1 MHRQVPLHK
10 DAPAA
15 TNATAADDEDL
26 LRPGGGLAS
35 GWRVV
40 LVSVMAMI
48 VGPPPVLILGF
59 GLFIPEF
66 QASFGWSVQA
76 ISLGATLISLML
88 VVVAPLQGF
97 LTDRLGCR
105 WLNLL
110 SIPLFGLGV
119 LCLSR
124 LGSNISLY
132 YLACVVLPFAGIGLW
147 PLTYMKLT
155 STWFDR
161 RLGLALGCLNL
172 GNGLGGALVPLVLG
186 VVFSFYGWR
195 TAYVLLGMANLL
207 IAWPIA
213 AIWLRERPVSA
224 AKPGAESPEFDFGLT
239 FGEALRTASFP
250 IIALG
255 FFVIGV
261 LSTAFL
267 VHQFNILVEAGLSK
281 RSATMLQSYLGF
293 SSIIGQL
300 AAGWLMDRI
309 AAGRVVAGM
318 LGLIALACL
327 IYTTSLA
334 GPLALPSVTV
344 VGLMIGAEMNILGFM
359 IKRYFGER
367 AFGRLYGLIFAC
379 FSCGGAL
386 GAQILAW
393 SRTGL
398 HSYTP
403 GLAIVALLCLVVG
416 TLFLRLGPYRFVMS
430 TPVGLPAN

>member
-1 MHRQVPLHK
+1 MRQQ
-10 DAPAA
+10 
-15 TNATAADDEDL
+15 ADKEAML
-26 LRPGGGLAS
+26 LPDRGLAP

-48 VGPPPVLILGF
+48 VGPPPVLILSF

-76 ISLGATLISLML
+76 ISLGATLVSLML
-88 VVVAPLQGF
+88 VVVAPLQGV

-105 WLNLL
+105 KLILI

-119 LCLSR
+119 LSLSR
-124 LGSNISLY
+124 LGPNLSWY
-132 YLACVVLPFAGIGLW
+132 YLASVLLPFAGIGLW
-147 PLTYMKLT
+147 PLTYMKMT

-161 RLGLALGCLNL
+161 RLGIALGCLNL
-172 GNGLGGALVPLVLG
+172 GNGLGGAVVPLMLG
-186 VVFSFYGWR
+186 LVFSLYGWR
-195 TAYVLLGMANLL
+195 TAYVLLALANLL

-213 AIWLRERPVSA
+213 AIWLRERPPAEVQPSA
-224 AKPGAESPEFDFGLT
+224 ALQTVESGLT
-239 FGEALRTASFP
+239 FGEALRTAE
-250 IIALG
+250 
-255 FFVIGV
+255 FFVIAIGFFAIGS

-267 VHQFNILVEAGLSK
+267 VHQFNILVEAGISK
-281 RSATMLQSYLGF
+281 HSATLLQSYLGF
-293 SSIIGQL
+293 SSIAGQL

-309 AAGRVVAGM
+309 KAGRVVAGM
-318 LGLIALACL
+318 LALIVLACF

-334 GPLALPSVTV
+334 ASLALFCVTAA
-344 VGLMIGAEMNILGFM
+344 GLMIGAEMNILGFM

-398 HSYTP
+398 HSYAP
-403 GLAIVALLCLVVG
+403 GLAIVAAMCVVVG
-416 TLFLRLGPYRFVMS
+416 ALFLRLGAYRYVAAR
-430 TPVGLPAN
+430 PVVVPGH